1 MERNA
6 SAISQSARLH
16 SDHFGSL
23 TIHSSLDNS
32 PVVQYRQKSITSH
45 PESGG
50 YLVWK
55 KTDMDDPRSAP
66 ETPAQPRPAKRE
78 TESNVA
84 TIGPS
89 IKIKG
94 NLSGNEDLV
103 IQGRIDGEI
112 LLKQNQVTVGKSG
125 KVKAD
130 IHGKSIHV
138 EGEVRGDL
146 VGSEE
151 VIIRAS
157 GKVQGN
163 IVAPRVTLD
172 NGSKFKGSIDMEP
185 IIKAAEK
192 AGVAH
197 CHVEQDQSPNP
208 IQMPA
213 S

>member
-1 MERNA
+1 M
-6 SAISQSARLH
+6 
-16 SDHFGSL
+16 
-23 TIHSSLDNS
+23 
-32 PVVQYRQKSITSH
+32 
-45 PESGG
+45 
-50 YLVWK
+50 WK

-185 IIKAAEK
+185 SQEPSKVSATAKMESREK
-192 AGVAH
+192 G
-197 CHVEQDQSPNP
+197 PNNP
-208 IQMPA
+208 LPA
-213 S
+213 SAHQPVIAKDASPKLQVEPSSGSS